1 MRKINAI
8 VVHHTA
14 SPGALTDIAK
24 VTSWHK
30 QRGFSTIGYH
40 FFINWD
46 GSVEAG
52 RPVARVGAHV
62 KGNNA
67 NTIGICLSG
76 NFEIEQPM
84 PAQLQALE
92 TLLMQLFEDFPGAEL
107 KCHCDFISAATLCP
121 GKNLRGL
128 VWQMKEK
135 FEK

>member
-8 VVHHTA
+8 VIHHTA
-14 SPGALTDIAK
+14 SNGALTDITQ
-24 VTSWHK
+24 VTNWHK
-30 QRGFSTIGYH
+30 ARGFGTIGYH
-40 FFINWD
+40 FFIGWD
-46 GSVEAG
+46 GSVETG
-52 RPVARVGAHV
+52 RPLSRVGAHV
-62 KGNNA
+62 KGENS

-76 NFEIEQPM
+76 NFELEKPM

-92 TLLMQLFEDFPGAEL
+92 KLLMQLFETFPEAVL

-121 GKNLRGL
+121 GKNLRQL